1 VPDWEPS
8 ELDVSAREVV
18 NGEALAEL
26 DGRKPAEPVKT
37 SPELASPEE
46 TLEPDCAALP
56 VSEAAEAA
64 EGVETEV
71 PRVVGA
77 GVCRPDDGAV
87 DNAADP
93 VEGHRTGLKSQRALK
108 NQMGVQKQRRMESQW
123 VESKWMESQWM
134 ESQWLEKQTV
144 EGPMVLTQCQTCQT
158 QLVTK
163 QQNQKHSHQ
172 MGSRSLKRL

>member
-1 VPDWEPS
+1 MPDWEPS

-77 GVCRPDDGAV
+77 GVGRPDDGAV

-93 VEGHRTGLKSQRALK
+93 DGGAPDGTEESEGAEEPDGGAEAEENGKPVGGEQVDGEPVDGEPVVGETDG
-108 NQMGVQKQRRMESQW
+108 
-123 VESKWMESQWM
+123 
-134 ESQWLEKQTV
+134 
-144 EGPMVLTQCQTCQT
+144 
-158 QLVTK
+158 
-163 QQNQKHSHQ
+163 
-172 MGSRSLKRL
+172 